1 MRVLLDSANVADIQ
15 WAAATGIIE
24 GVTTN
29 PSLLAQ
35 EAADRDYKLH
45 LMEICRLVDGMVS
58 AQVISVDA
66 EGMYREGKELSRLG
80 DNVVVEIPMI
90 EEGLL
95 ATRRLVTDGVRV
107 NVTLVFNAA
116 QALFAAKAGASY
128 VSPFLGRLDEIGAD
142 GLAVVRDI
150 RVIFDNYRLEC
161 EILASSIR
169 TPRHFVE
176 SARAGADAAT
186 VPPRILRSLLL
197 HPLTD
202 VGLDQFLSDWS
213 KRIAKARAGV

>member
-1 MRVLLDSANVADIQ
+1 MRILLDTANVADIQ
-15 WAAATGIIE
+15 WAAAIGIIE

-35 EAADRDYKLH
+35 EASEQDYKLH
-45 LMEICRLVDGMVS
+45 LSEICRLVNGLVS

-66 EGMYREGKELSRLG
+66 DGMYREGRELARLG
-80 DNVVVEIPMI
+80 DHVVVEIPMI

-95 ATRRLVTDGVRV
+95 ATRRLVTDGIRV
-107 NVTLVFNAA
+107 NMTLVFNAA

-128 VSPFLGRLDEIGAD
+128 VSPFIGRLDDIGAD
-142 GLAVVRDI
+142 GPSVVRDI
-150 RVIFDNYRLEC
+150 RDIFDTYRFEC

-169 TPRHFVE
+169 TPRHFLE

-186 VPPRILRSLLL
+186 IPPRVLRSLLL

>member
-1 MRVLLDSANVADIQ
+1 MRVLLDTANVADIQ
-15 WAAATGIIE
+15 WAAAAGIIE

-29 PSLLAQ
+29 PSLLAE
-35 EAADRDYKLH
+35 EASEQDYKLH
-45 LMEICRLVDGMVS
+45 LAEICRLVDGPVT

-90 EEGLL
+90 EEGLR

-128 VSPFLGRLDEIGAD
+128 VSPFVGRLDDIGAD
-142 GLAVVRDI
+142 ALAVIRDI
-150 RVIFDNYRLEC
+150 RNIFDNYRLEC
-161 EILASSIR
+161 EILASAIR
-169 TPRHFVE
+169 TPRQFIE
-176 SARAGADAAT
+176 SAKAGADAAT
-186 VPPRILRSLLL
+186 IPPAVLRSLLL

-202 VGLDQFLSDWS
+202 VGIDQYLSDWS